1 MEPEAAAFLK
11 RISFSLGIGLLWM
24 ILNSTFGIMFD
35 FAFIHDHITAG
46 NIIFY
51 IWFVISFALML
62 WLLIRLWKKSLE
74 E

>member
-1 MEPEAAAFLK
+1 MEPDAVEFLK
-11 RISFSLGIGLLWM
+11 RISFSLGIGLMWM
-24 ILNSTFGIMFD
+24 ILNSTFGIMLD
-35 FAFIHDHITAG
+35 YAFIHDGVTLG

-51 IWFVISFALML
+51 IWFVISFILML